1 MTVFPSLLRNAKWEA
16 AIPRIVDEGT
26 QGTWPF
32 FVCELYHPT
41 WPSSNGQI
49 DGRRDS
55 TAYGLGG
62 LKLLTRLEIGR
73 NAKKIKCLLR
83 RVL

>member
-32 FVCELYHPT
+32 FVSELYHPT

-49 DGRRDS
+49 DGRRGS
-55 TAYGLGG
+55 KGVWSGRA
-62 LKLLTRLEIGR
+62 KLLNFEG
-73 NAKKIKCLLR
+73 A
-83 RVL
+83 